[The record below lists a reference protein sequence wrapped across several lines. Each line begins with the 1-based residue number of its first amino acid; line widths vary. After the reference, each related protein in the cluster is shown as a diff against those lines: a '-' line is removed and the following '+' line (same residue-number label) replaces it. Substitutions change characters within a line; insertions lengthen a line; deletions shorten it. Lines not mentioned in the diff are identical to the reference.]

1 MPMMK
6 EKGKPAY
13 WRDEPEQSTEN
24 TEKPKRGK
32 KKKESDE

>member
-13 WRDEPEQSTEN
+13 WQDEPEQS